1 MAAKKKGF
9 TPEQHQQYGQQ
20 LKDMKETL
28 LALDL
33 TSSYRTD
40 SKQRREWNKLLR
52 SLERFQLAMDSDAYQ
67 QHPDTFENDW
77 YIGHISVGNN
87 L

>member
-9 TPEQHQQYGQQ
+9 TPQQHRQYGQQ

-28 LALDL
+28 LAMDL

-40 SKQRREWNKLLR
+40 SRQRKEWNKLFKALQ
-52 SLERFQLAMDSDAYQ
+52 RFQLAMDSDAYQ
-67 QHPDTFENDW
+67 QHPNTFENNW
-77 YIGHISVGNN
+77 YMGHIDVGPN